1 MKSVFHDINRDLGRF
16 YFEPKLHITHLFNKI
31 LFLLKER
38 VATAGCDIEYHK
50 WLHCAHSNKVE
61 QNINRIGDVSR
72 ANKVPVLFIIH
83 PVFETNGLFSKYKL
97 KNLHDEL
104 ADQSTTAGLIT
115 IDLLDAYKNYSAEE
129 LHQEGYAQS
138 VEVWEGKVLV
148 GGLYGIRIDAIFFGE
163 SMFSQV
169 SNASKYGFIVWVNKL
184 EKEGV
189 KLIDCQ
195 QETDH
200 LASLGA
206 RNIKRIE
213 FNQILRDQIK

>member
-1 MKSVFHDINRDLGRF
+1 MPSPELAEADGLLAIGGDLSPERLIKAYKMGIFPWYNQDEEILWWSPDPRFVLFPKELKVSKSM
-16 YFEPKLHITHLFNKI
+16 EK
-31 LFLLKER
+31 LLKNER
-38 VATAGCDIEYHK
+38 FHVTFNTAFD
-50 WLHCAHSNKVE
+50 KV
-61 QNINRIGDVSR
+61 IN
-72 ANKVPVLFIIH
+72 AC
-83 PVFETNGLFSKYKL
+83 
-97 KNLHDEL
+97 KNRLRKDQDGTWITDEME
-104 ADQSTTAGLIT
+104 A
-115 IDLLDAYKNYSAEE
+115 AYIK